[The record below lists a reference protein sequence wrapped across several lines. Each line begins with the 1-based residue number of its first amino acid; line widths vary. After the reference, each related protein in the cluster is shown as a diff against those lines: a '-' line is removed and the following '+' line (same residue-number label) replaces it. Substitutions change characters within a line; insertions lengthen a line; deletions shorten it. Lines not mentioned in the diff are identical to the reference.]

1 VRVGQPVDTQVDLRV
16 VGNRLKTFIAMTEL
30 FIGQIKRN
38 ASNCA
43 LKTPTEKASMGVAE
57 LRE

>member
-1 VRVGQPVDTQVDLRV
+1 
-16 VGNRLKTFIAMTEL
+16 MTEL